1 MQLKLRKL
9 EGQFVIDHLTI
20 QICAPIAPLMFACR
34 TLHHFILILIFLPPN
49 QKCLQPFTHLLHSLI
64 SRHHYP
70 LPSPWHH
77 PVILAVSAVQCWSC
91 RSCPEPGKCSILCI
105 RYIKV
110 YLTLYMNNIL
120 YNWFHQIW
128 HSNAKIIYCSSSLLR
143 SFRGTLINV
152 PFNVQLCLTFR
163 RWSWGRA
170 SGHSSPPWRNPR
182 VPRSQ
187 NSEKCH
193 LFL

>member
-20 QICAPIAPLMFACR
+20 QICAQIVSLMFARR

-77 PVILAVSAVQCWSC
+77 PVILAVALCNAGAVGAVPSLANAA
-91 RSCPEPGKCSILCI
+91 SYVYGIS
-105 RYIKV
+105 RYTHTISEQHLIQLV
-110 YLTLYMNNIL
+110 
-120 YNWFHQIW
+120 
-128 HSNAKIIYCSSSLLR
+128 SN
-143 SFRGTLINV
+143 
-152 PFNVQLCLTFR
+152 LTF
-163 RWSWGRA
+163 
-170 SGHSSPPWRNPR
+170 
-182 VPRSQ
+182 
-187 NSEKCH
+187 KCENH
-193 LFL
+193 LLFILIAAKL